1 VSTFLLALAF
11 TLAGLFIYLL
21 PAFVAW
27 RRGHRQTAA
36 IVVLN
41 VLLGWTAIGWV
52 LALVWACTA
61 DLKVR
66 GVAA

>member
-36 IVVLN
+36 I
-41 VLLGWTAIGWV
+41 GWV